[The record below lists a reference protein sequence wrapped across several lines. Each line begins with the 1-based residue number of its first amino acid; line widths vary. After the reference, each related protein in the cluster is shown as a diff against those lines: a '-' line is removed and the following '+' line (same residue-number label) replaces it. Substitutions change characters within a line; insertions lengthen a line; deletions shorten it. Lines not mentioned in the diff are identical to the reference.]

1 MSQSRGFTPSTIWE
15 FQPMEL
21 PESFLK
27 AAFFLA
33 LSGSKHQIICLSF
46 TSLWAFSLHIS
57 GFLGFLVPQI
67 MVLVIIFLV

>member
-1 MSQSRGFTPSTIWE
+1 
-15 FQPMEL
+15 MEL

-46 TSLWAFSLHIS
+46 MSLLAFSLHVFS
-57 GFLGFLVPQI
+57 FLSILVLQI
-67 MVLVIIFLV
+67 TVLVIIFLV